1 MVVKKTT
8 ETTKEKK
15 PKAAPKTAAKVV
27 KKVAEK
33 VIEAGV
39 TPKPKA
45 SPVAAPKVT
54 ANLKIN
60 GNLDY
65 HQAVGRRK
73 SATAIVRLYPKDS
86 RGVILINNQPMEQ
99 YFPHFELQKLVTEA
113 LSAADML
120 GRYTISVKT
129 MGGGKKGQAEATR
142 HGLSRLLL
150 SLDEGLHATLRAQG
164 FLTRDPRV
172 KERKKPGLKKARK
185 APQWSK
191 R

>member
-8 ETTKEKK
+8 ETAKEKK
-15 PKAAPKTAAKVV
+15 PKVATKTAAKVV
-27 KKVAEK
+27 KKPAEK
-33 VIEAGV
+33 VIEAEV
-39 TPKPKA
+39 ASKPKA
-45 SPVAAPKVT
+45 ASIAAPKVT

-60 GNLDY
+60 SALDY

-73 SATAIVRLYPKDS
+73 SATAIVRLYPKDT
-86 RGVILINNQPMEQ
+86 RGVILVNNQPMEQ
-99 YFPHFELQKLVTEA
+99 YFHHFELQKLVTEA
-113 LSAADML
+113 LATADML

-150 SLDEGLHATLRAQG
+150 SLDEGLKATLRAQG